1 MTTGMASCTRAETWS
16 SALELTVGLRHQA
29 AFGKH
34 FAGEPLAG
42 AAGAELGA
50 ALCLQSVHRG
60 SCQARGSP
68 HCATRTGVRGC
79 TALSGRAIRL
89 YATDQ
94 SMQQRAVS
102 RRQRR
107 FADRAAAPSV
117 AADYRVR
124 RAASGTAR
132 MRTWRLCRLGGDGF
146 DELAKA
152 RAGRA
157 DTTLSGVARTREPP

>member
-60 SCQARGSP
+60 SVR
-68 HCATRTGVRGC
+68 HGVHRI
-79 TALSGRAIRL
+79 AQLGRAFV
-89 YATDQ
+89 
-94 SMQQRAVS
+94 AV
-102 RRQRR
+102 
-107 FADRAAAPSV
+107 
-117 AADYRVR
+117 
-124 RAASGTAR
+124 
-132 MRTWRLCRLGGDGF
+132 
-146 DELAKA
+146 
-152 RAGRA
+152 
-157 DTTLSGVARTREPP
+157 PP